1 MDIECSIFCN
11 INGLRHTD
19 APTSLLL
26 EGPDQASGLLRLQ
39 ACQLF
44 INDTPLHLDEGGRLL
59 LRLLLLL
66 LNNVL

>member
-1 MDIECSIFCN
+1 MNIERSIFRN
-11 INGLRHTD
+11 INGLRLAG

-26 EGPDQASGLLRLQ
+26 KGPNQASGFLRLQ
-39 ACQLF
+39 ARQL
-44 INDTPLHLDEGGRLL
+44 INDTPLRLDEGGRLL